1 MRLRQAHRPRH
12 ASAARRQES
21 MMTDTSA
28 LEPAEYLRRLFDDV
42 EFSYL
47 VVVAAE
53 LGVADLLAPGPQS
66 IADLSEAAGVDA
78 QSLYRVLRALAS
90 RGLFREDDDQQF
102 SLTPLADPLRRDA
115 PQSIRPQALWS
126 GSEAYRRTWGDL
138 SYSVRSGEPAFDHVY
153 GKPFF
158 EYLAEQPALAKIFN
172 DVMTSDSSDEGASIA
187 AAHDFSGYRRIVDVG
202 GGHGALLTAVLD
214 RYPGPLGVL
223 FDLPDVVGTAR
234 GAIDSHIAAGRVEK
248 LAGDFSEA
256 VPRGGDAYLLKWIVH
271 DWDDEAAIRI
281 LTSCRTAMAPTG
293 KVLLVE
299 VVIPQGTA
307 GTDATRLDTTMLV
320 FTGSRERTEREYRD
334 LLHRAGLTLL
344 TITPTASPF
353 SILEATPAQD
363 GQR

>member
-1 MRLRQAHRPRH
+1 
-12 ASAARRQES
+12 

-47 VVVAAE
+47 VVVAAQ
-53 LGVADLLAPGPQS
+53 LGVADLLASGPRS
-66 IADLSEAAGVDA
+66 IVDLCAVTGVDA

-90 RGLFREDDDQQF
+90 RGLFREDDGKRF
-102 SLTPLADPLRRDA
+102 SLTPLAEPLRQDA
-115 PQSIRPQALWS
+115 PHSIRPQALWS
-126 GSEAYRRTWGDL
+126 GSEAYRRTWSDL
-138 SYSVRSGEPAFDHVY
+138 AYSVRTGRPAFDHVY

-158 EYLAEQPALAKIFN
+158 DYLAEDPAFAKIFN

-202 GGHGALLTAVLD
+202 GGHGALLAAIVD
-214 RYPGPLGVL
+214 RYPGPLGLL
-223 FDLPDVVGTAR
+223 FDLPDVVDTAR
-234 GAIDSHIAAGRVEK
+234 GAIDRHIAAGRVEK
-248 LAGDFSEA
+248 VAGDFSEA
-256 VPRGGDAYLLKWIVH
+256 VPDAGDAYLLKWIVH

-281 LTSCRTAMAPTG
+281 LTNCRTAMAPAG

-307 GTDATRLDTTMLV
+307 GSDATRLDTTMLV
-320 FTGSRERTEREYRD
+320 FTGSRERTEGEYRE
-334 LLHRAGLTLL
+334 LLHRAGLTLVK
-344 TITPTASPF
+344 IAPTASPF

>member
-1 MRLRQAHRPRH
+1 MA
-12 ASAARRQES
+12 
-21 MMTDTSA
+21 DTSA
-28 LEPAEYLRRLFDDV
+28 VEPTEYLRRLFDDV
-42 EFSYL
+42 EFCYL
-47 VVVAAE
+47 VVVAAQ
-53 LGVADLLAPGPQS
+53 LGVADLLASGPQS
-66 IADLSEAAGVDA
+66 MADLSAATGVDA

-90 RGLFREDDDQQF
+90 RGLFREDDDQRF
-102 SLTPLADPLRRDA
+102 SLTTLAEPLRQDA
-115 PQSIRPQALWS
+115 AHSIRPQALWS
-126 GSEAYRRTWGDL
+126 GSEAYRRTWGHL
-138 SYSVRSGEPAFDHVY
+138 AYSVRTGEPAFDHVY

-158 EYLAEQPALAKIFN
+158 DYLVEQPAFAKIFN
-172 DVMTSDSSDEGASIA
+172 DVMTSASSDEGASIA

-214 RYPGPLGVL
+214 RHPGPLGVL
-223 FDLPDVVGTAR
+223 FDLPDVVETVH
-234 GAIDSHIAAGRVEK
+234 GAIDSHVAAGRVEK
-248 LAGDFSEA
+248 VAGDFSEA

-281 LTSCRTAMAPTG
+281 LTNCRTAMAPAG